1 MSKRNR
7 SKGDILDQLTPCD
20 DRLDPGSLE
29 RILPDELSADEA
41 TGSETLRLHL
51 ERYEFARQNLVPGTL
66 LDLACGVG
74 YGTSLLAED
83 PRVTSAV
90 GVDISGAAVEYA
102 TRRYGCERVSY
113 FCSAA
118 LEFIPHGRFANVVSL
133 ETIEHVDD
141 PNALFAHLVS
151 LLAPGG
157 RLIASVPVTPSV
169 DANPHHKSNFSI
181 KSFARMGEKFSLKY
195 ITRLGQVQPFNPLAV
210 MLKAEV
216 RTAKL
221 RRGLPSFYMRHPSH
235 LAWRIWSTLRHGF
248 VNKYATI
255 AWEKRAT

>member
-1 MSKRNR
+1 MSKHNL
-7 SKGDILDQLTPCD
+7 SKEDIPYEVTPRD

-29 RILPDELSADEA
+29 RILPDELASDEA

-83 PRVTSAV
+83 PRITRAV

-102 TRRYGCERVSY
+102 TRRYGSERVSY
-113 FCSAA
+113 LCSAA
-118 LEFIPHGRFANVVSL
+118 LAFLPGGQFDNIVSL

-141 PNALFAHLVS
+141 PKALFAHLVS

-169 DANPHHKSNFSI
+169 DANPHHKSNFSL
-181 KSFARMGEKFSLKY
+181 KSFARMGDRFSLKY
-195 ITRLGQVQPFNPLAV
+195 VTRLGQVQPFKPLAV
-210 MLKAEV
+210 MLKTEA
-216 RTAKL
+216 RTANL
-221 RRGLPSFYMRHPSH
+221 RRGLLSFYMLHPSH
-235 LAWRIWSTLRHGF
+235 LALRIWSTLRHGF
-248 VNKYATI
+248 VNEYATLV
-255 AWEKRAT
+255 WEK

>member
-1 MSKRNR
+1 MSKRNP
-7 SKGDILDQLTPCD
+7 SKEDIPDQTAPRD
-20 DRLDPGSLE
+20 DRLDAASLE

-83 PRVTSAV
+83 PRITSAV

-102 TRRYGCERVSY
+102 TRRYGSERVSY
-113 FCSAA
+113 LCSAA
-118 LEFIPHGRFANVVSL
+118 LEFLPGGRFDNIVSL

-141 PNALFAHLVS
+141 PKALFAHLVS

-181 KSFARMGEKFSLKY
+181 KSFAGMGSRFSLRY

-210 MLKAEV
+210 MMKTEA
-216 RTAKL
+216 RTANL
-221 RRGLPSFYMRHPSH
+221 RRGLPSFYMQHPSH
-235 LAWRIWSTLRHGF
+235 FALRMWSTLRHGF
-248 VNKYATI
+248 VNKYATLV
-255 AWEKRAT
+255 WEK